1 MEIQS
6 FNVRS
11 DTVFDFLMTNKI
23 SLYHRALLFDTV
35 LLMVLMML
43 YIHFKTL
50 QQYSKSPQQLGS
62 LGLVRQ

>member
-11 DTVFDFLMTNKI
+11 DPVFLRNDESN
-23 SLYHRALLFDTV
+23 SSYHRALLFDIV
-35 LLMVLMML
+35 LLMML

-50 QQYSKSPQQLGS
+50 Q
-62 LGLVRQ
+62 